1 MKFQRTAFLIA
12 LGFAIL
18 IASADRLAAQNTTS
32 GALTGVVT
40 DSSDAVVPGA
50 RVELKDK
57 AKGTTH
63 VGTTDGEGRYLFSF
77 LRPGRYSLTVT
88 KKGFAPATHNLD
100 VFLGPPATLNLTL
113 SVASGASSI
122 IVTAERPLIDA
133 ENGDAATSMTERQV
147 SALPNPGNDLTY
159 LAQTA
164 PGVVMNTD
172 QGVGNFSDLG
182 LPAVSNLFTLNG
194 MSYNSVG
201 PSLNMSGAL
210 NMLLGQNEVQEAT
223 VVSNGYSGQFGNVA
237 GANVNYISK
246 SGGNAFHGNAAYG
259 WNGRILNA
267 NDWFNNANGVKRPF
281 DNVNQWAGS
290 LGGPIQRDKL
300 FFFFNTEGIHLLL
313 PPPPFPIQLPSP
325 QLQAAT
331 LANIDARFG
340 SNSASDRFY
349 RQIFNLYNAAPG
361 ASGALPGGFG
371 NDSLGC
377 GGFVG
382 PNGLGTS
389 VPCAVHFATTRDS
402 PTDESLISGR
412 VDWNLRSSDRV
423 FLLVQYDHGHQ
434 ASYTDPISPLF
445 DVGSDQPWWQGQLSE
460 THTFGADT
468 ANQFLVAGW
477 YFSAIFKPRNLAQ
490 TLNAFPTDLS
500 WGNSGLGFPNLG
512 GIEPTGTN
520 VTHYQLT
527 DDLVK
532 TRGNHKMSLG
542 ANLLGE
548 DWTDHPYSYNAIGRL
563 TPQTLDA
570 FFQGGIDPGVLAGT
584 DPNPDFTALNQS
596 FASAASARLH
606 FAAFGLYGQD
616 EWHARPGLS
625 LALALRGEHQANPTC
640 QRRCFARLTAPFDSV
655 SHDPNIPY
663 NQVIATGQEDAF
675 ERLDKVLWMPR
686 FSFAWQP
693 LGVSHHTVVR
703 GGIGLFYDL
712 VPSGIASLFDTNPP
726 LRRLF
731 TAVAGNLAPGETTSL
746 FKNTAASDAAFLQG
760 FAAGE
765 TLAQIQQAIAA
776 IDPAGFSPPALFLPG
791 AQMHAAQYQK
801 WSLELQQTL
810 GAGTSVT
817 LGYYG
822 NHGTHELI
830 QNGSANAFGFGTLP
844 QGPCSSPPVPPCADP
859 RFGQVSV
866 WNTPGVSNY
875 NGMVVS
881 VLRRWS
887 RGLVGLN
894 YTWGHAFDEASNDGL
909 GPFLGSFS
917 DDVQPPDSRNLRA
930 NYGSAAYDVRHSVN
944 ASYVWDVPV
953 RAALRGHGPQSL
965 VNGWQVAGTL
975 FARTGFP
982 YTVID
987 FFKAGN
993 LTGNNFSGPIYAV
1006 PVQPLGSTG
1015 PCGEGA
1021 ALPTGPQPCLPPE
1034 TLPDGTPNP
1043 NALFVQPGC
1052 ETGFNTGN
1060 LPSASNPCGGP
1071 AVSFAQGRNRFRG
1084 PGYFNTDL
1092 AVMKNTKVPGWEGA
1106 TVGVGVQFFNLLNHP
1121 NFGQP
1126 DNSPADSFIGQI
1138 PYMEMPPT
1146 SLLGSGLGGDVSPRM
1161 IELKVLLQF

>member
-1 MKFQRTAFLIA
+1 MA
-12 LGFAIL
+12 
-18 IASADRLAAQNTTS
+18 
-32 GALTGVVT
+32 
-40 DSSDAVVPGA
+40 
-50 RVELKDK
+50 
-57 AKGTTH
+57 
-63 VGTTDGEGRYLFSF
+63 
-77 LRPGRYSLTVT
+77 
-88 KKGFAPATHNLD
+88 
-100 VFLGPPATLNLTL
+100 
-113 SVASGASSI
+113 
-122 IVTAERPLIDA
+122 
-133 ENGDAATSMTERQV
+133 
-147 SALPNPGNDLTY
+147 
-159 LAQTA
+159 
-164 PGVVMNTD
+164 
-172 QGVGNFSDLG
+172 
-182 LPAVSNLFTLNG
+182 
-194 MSYNSVG
+194 YNSVG

-223 VVSNGYSGQFGNVA
+223 VVSNGYSGQFGSVA

-300 FFFFNTEGIHLLL
+300 FFFFNTEGIRLLL

-331 LANIDARFG
+331 LANVDARFG

-412 VDWNLRSSDRV
+412 VDWNLRSRDRM

-445 DVGSDQPWWQGQLSE
+445 DFGSEQPWWQGQLSE

-477 YFSAIFKPRNLAQ
+477 YFSAISKPRNVAQ

-512 GIEPTGTN
+512 GIEPGGTN

-527 DDLVK
+527 DDLIK

-542 ANLLGE
+542 ANLLVE

-563 TPQTLDA
+563 TPLTLDA

-640 QRRCFARLTAPFDSV
+640 QSRCFARLVAPFDSV

-663 NQVIATGQEDAF
+663 NRVIATGQKAAF

-712 VPSGIASLFDTNPP
+712 VPSGIATLFTINPP
-726 LRRLF
+726 LRRL
-731 TAVAGNLAPGETTSL
+731 
-746 FKNTAASDAAFLQG
+746 
-760 FAAGE
+760 
-765 TLAQIQQAIAA
+765 
-776 IDPAGFSPPALFLPG
+776 
-791 AQMHAAQYQK
+791 
-801 WSLELQQTL
+801 
-810 GAGTSVT
+810 
-817 LGYYG
+817 
-822 NHGTHELI
+822 
-830 QNGSANAFGFGTLP
+830 
-844 QGPCSSPPVPPCADP
+844 
-859 RFGQVSV
+859 
-866 WNTPGVSNY
+866 
-875 NGMVVS
+875 
-881 VLRRWS
+881 
-887 RGLVGLN
+887 
-894 YTWGHAFDEASNDGL
+894 
-909 GPFLGSFS
+909 
-917 DDVQPPDSRNLRA
+917 
-930 NYGSAAYDVRHSVN
+930 
-944 ASYVWDVPV
+944 
-953 RAALRGHGPQSL
+953 
-965 VNGWQVAGTL
+965 
-975 FARTGFP
+975 
-982 YTVID
+982 
-987 FFKAGN
+987 
-993 LTGNNFSGPIYAV
+993 
-1006 PVQPLGSTG
+1006 
-1015 PCGEGA
+1015 
-1021 ALPTGPQPCLPPE
+1021 
-1034 TLPDGTPNP
+1034 
-1043 NALFVQPGC
+1043 
-1052 ETGFNTGN
+1052 
-1060 LPSASNPCGGP
+1060 
-1071 AVSFAQGRNRFRG
+1071 
-1084 PGYFNTDL
+1084 
-1092 AVMKNTKVPGWEGA
+1092 
-1106 TVGVGVQFFNLLNHP
+1106 
-1121 NFGQP
+1121 
-1126 DNSPADSFIGQI
+1126 
-1138 PYMEMPPT
+1138 
-1146 SLLGSGLGGDVSPRM
+1146 
-1161 IELKVLLQF
+1161 